1 MQKYPYLYFAL
12 AELPD
17 GTELDAHILDQKFLV
32 IVTGTSDSI
41 AEVGEQLAWLGAAL
55 RSSPFESGVTT
66 CSPIIQSTHLI
77 EDRSLA
83 EKSGSKIL
91 AQILCIIKFEMKPQ
105 AKSAEVSNGQCWQ
118 NMFKNPVMVSGYPIL
133 AKHEQGLGLEMP
145 LNIIAGLAGSDR
157 ATIFDG
163 KVFIKGFSTML
174 IAIKITRDLLLWHY
188 FYNVDGERL
197 AYLDHSVQ
205 AVDDISLLH
214 LNTARNIV
222 GWCTDCMYYAG
233 KCLRPKLAAAFC

>member
-1 MQKYPYLYFAL
+1 MYPDICHAL

-17 GTELDAHILDQKFLV
+17 GTELDAHILEQNFLV
-32 IVTGTSDSI
+32 IATGTSDSI
-41 AEVGEQLAWLGAAL
+41 AEIGEQLAWLGAAL
-55 RSSPFESGVTT
+55 RSSPSESGVTT
-66 CSPIIQSTHLI
+66 CSPIIQSTHLT
-77 EDRSLA
+77 EDSSLA
-83 EKSGSKIL
+83 ETFGSKIL

-105 AKSAEVSNGQCWQ
+105 TKSAEVSNGQCWQ
-118 NMFKNPVMVSGYPIL
+118 NMFNNPVMVSGYPIL
-133 AKHEQGLGLEMP
+133 TKHEQGLGLEMP

-174 IAIKITRDLLLWHY
+174 IAIRKTRDLLLWHY

-205 AVDDISLLH
+205 AADDISLLQ
-214 LNTARNIV
+214 LDTARHIV
-222 GWCTDCMYYAG
+222 GWCIDCIYYAG
-233 KCLRPKLAAAFC
+233 KCLRPKLATAFC